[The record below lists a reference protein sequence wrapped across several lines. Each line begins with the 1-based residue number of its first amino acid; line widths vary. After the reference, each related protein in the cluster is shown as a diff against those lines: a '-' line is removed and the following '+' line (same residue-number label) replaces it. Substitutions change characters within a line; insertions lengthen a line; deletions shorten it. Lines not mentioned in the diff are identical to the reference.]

1 MSTKVETDRDEG
13 ELILRGRV
21 MPASNLTF
29 AATLRSTSG
38 PDLEVAYK
46 PIRGERPLWDFP
58 DGNLAHREVAAFL
71 VSEALGWD
79 VVPETWLR
87 EGPHGLGMVQRWCH
101 VDETQAA
108 VTIVPEGAVPAG
120 WCHVFDGIGVD
131 DQPVSLIHE
140 DTEAL
145 RRMAVFDVVVNNAD
159 RKGGHVLEMADGHRY
174 GIDHGICFHTE
185 PKLRTVL
192 WGWAG
197 QPLTETETEGVRR
210 LRALLDGEL
219 GPRLEPYLS
228 LWDVDALADRC
239 DDLLARGRLPEPG
252 GGWPSVPWPPF

>member
-1 MSTKVETDRDEG
+1 MEQGLDGG
-13 ELILRGRV
+13 ELVLRGRI

-29 AATLRSTSG
+29 AATLRSESG
-38 PDLEVAYK
+38 PELEVVYK

-58 DGNLAHREVAAFL
+58 EGNLAHREVAAYL

-79 VVPETWLR
+79 VVPETSLR
-87 EGPHGLGMVQRWCH
+87 EGPHGPGMVQRWCQ
-101 VDETQAA
+101 VDESQAA

-120 WCHVFDGIGVD
+120 WCHVFDGIGGND
-131 DQPVSLIHE
+131 EPVSLIHE

-145 RRMAVFDVVVNNAD
+145 RRIAVFDVIVNNAD

-174 GIDHGICFHTE
+174 GIDHGICFHSE

-197 QPLTETETEGVRR
+197 EPLSAEEVDGVRR
-210 LRALLDGEL
+210 LRALLGDDL
-219 GPRLEPYLS
+219 GPTLEPYLS
-228 LWDVDALADRC
+228 MWDIEALAHRC
-239 DDLLARGRLPEPG
+239 EVLLARGTMPEPG